1 MKNVKL
7 ILLLF
12 VLTSFF
18 SCQNEPTKSDI
29 DQPTTF
35 ANFYVRFMEAEKRI
49 KATAIFD
56 QGEDEKNT
64 TSLKI
69 ENGVFF
75 HNANMD
81 ERKIQKVG
89 IRYSYEM
96 GGQFS
101 ESFRFRFTD
110 PVKGKM
116 NYDVK
121 MNPIQNISIPNGIS
135 KSKGMIIN
143 WEGNPLNEN
152 ESLVFLI
159 KGEKGNPIHFEV
171 KGKTEASQIS
181 IPAGKIKALTLGTAK
196 IEIVRKQSIVT
207 EDPNFIAQC
216 SSEFYTSVTDT
227 NVVP

>member
-7 ILLLF
+7 ILLFF
-12 VLTSFF
+12 VSTLFF
-18 SCQNEPTKSDI
+18 SCQNEPTKSDV

-35 ANFYVRFMEAEKRI
+35 ANFYVRFMEAERRI

-56 QGEDEKNT
+56 QGKDEKNT

-96 GGQFS
+96 GGRFS
-101 ESFRFRFTD
+101 DSFKFRFTD

-116 NYDVK
+116 NYNLI
-121 MNPIQNISIPNGIS
+121 MNPIHNVSISNGIS
-135 KSKGMIIN
+135 KSKGMVIS

-159 KGEKGNPIHFEV
+159 KGEKGNPIHFEI
-171 KGKTEASQIS
+171 KGKTETSQIS
-181 IPAGKIKALTLGTAK
+181 IPAGKTKTLTLGTAK

-207 EDPNFIAQC
+207 EEPNFIAHC
-216 SSEFYTSVTDT
+216 NSEFYSSVTDT